1 MNQRYER
8 ERQEADFFD
17 EVPHELDYPPEK
29 ERAYRF
35 RTAAEPGVS
44 PRLFIFGCVG
54 VVILF
59 GLMAFFFS
67 EKSEVSKKDLTLLK
81 NSLDRIETR
90 LGEMDILNKRMDGL
104 EKEVKHLRASVG
116 SAVANIEKAR
126 ETPTAAKVETEYYTV
141 RSGDSLYN
149 IAKKH
154 GLTVDRL
161 TQLNQLNPKKP
172 IQPGQQLVVSP

>member
-1 MNQRYER
+1 MNQKYER

-67 EKSEVSKKDLTLLK
+67 EKSEVSKNDLTLLK
-81 NSLDRIETR
+81 KSLDRIETR

-116 SAVANIEKAR
+116 NAVANIEKGR